1 MSIYVKESENVCKL
15 THTSNYLSD
24 DWVQLATVGTYQSAS
39 VIKSVPNLNQFK
51 FLILY
56 CNYVSGYYA
65 NPVIVT
71 LKLFKN
77 MTWIISDRR
86 DQDKNYYVLCH
97 YISDTQIQFV
107 SLNSDGALYGTK

>member
-15 THTSNYLSD
+15 TGTGTYLSD
-24 DWVQLATVGTYQSAS
+24 DWVQLATVGTYQS
-39 VIKSVPNLNQFK
+39 VNITKIVPNLNQFK

-56 CNYVSGYYA
+56 CNYSSGYYA

-71 LKLFKN
+71 LNLFKD
-77 MTWIISDRR
+77 MTYIISDRR
-86 DQDKNYYVLCH
+86 DNDRNYYVICH
-97 YISDTQIQFV
+97 YISDTKIQFV